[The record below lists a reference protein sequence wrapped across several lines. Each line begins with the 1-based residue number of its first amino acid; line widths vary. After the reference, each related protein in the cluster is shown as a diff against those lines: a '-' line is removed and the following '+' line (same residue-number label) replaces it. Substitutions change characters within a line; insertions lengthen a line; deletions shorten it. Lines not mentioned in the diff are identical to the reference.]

1 MIDLWELICH
11 HTYRGIPGVVVDLS
25 GTDASH
31 GRAWGL
37 ADADFLA
44 DGATAGSGAVRCYAP
59 SGRVHVNATAKQW
72 QLVNGIRG
80 EVTLRREPGMLAF
93 IIDSDSFQFHIRGDA
108 LIAWFS
114 SYPSQYA
121 EISTAFDSID
131 SPAYRVPTGRW
142 ITLGFMHDGFGTME
156 LYADGAAVARR
167 HSALAPVNAPGAGG
181 IGIGNAVGSILPLNG
196 QIDEVKLWR
205 LNPRRFEEAFNN
217 RPMDAETRDCW
228 SRFLREFVEALRR
241 HPECAGKIGPAIDN
255 VLRSIL
261 RQIAAQGAETKA
273 RLLKA
278 ASEYAALWRAGN
290 VSGPEMAKVFAD
302 LIAWLQLAGIPIETN
317 PAVAQLADSE
327 CLKKILGEITRPDCD
342 RQAMELLASIVK
354 ALGKGDAPGPQ

>member
-1 MIDLWELICH
+1 
-11 HTYRGIPGVVVDLS
+11 
-25 GTDASH
+25 
-31 GRAWGL
+31 
-37 ADADFLA
+37 
-44 DGATAGSGAVRCYAP
+44 
-59 SGRVHVNATAKQW
+59 
-72 QLVNGIRG
+72 
-80 EVTLRREPGMLAF
+80 
-93 IIDSDSFQFHIRGDA
+93 
-108 LIAWFS
+108 
-114 SYPSQYA
+114 
-121 EISTAFDSID
+121 
-131 SPAYRVPTGRW
+131 
-142 ITLGFMHDGFGTME
+142 
-156 LYADGAAVARR
+156 
-167 HSALAPVNAPGAGG
+167 
-181 IGIGNAVGSILPLNG
+181 
-196 QIDEVKLWR
+196 
-205 LNPRRFEEAFNN
+205 
-217 RPMDAETRDCW
+217 MDAETRDCW